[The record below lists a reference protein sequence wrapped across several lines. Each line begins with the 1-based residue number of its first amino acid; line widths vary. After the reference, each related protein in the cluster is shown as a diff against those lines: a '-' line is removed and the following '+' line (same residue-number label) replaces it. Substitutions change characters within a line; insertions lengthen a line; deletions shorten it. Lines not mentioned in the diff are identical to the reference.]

1 MLHPY
6 TTIRAKCQYK
16 CTPNSGQLQNANRGF
31 HTVKL
36 LGQLANSVPT
46 LWISGSGDSD
56 GREEQG
62 AGPKADED
70 GGEDEDE
77 DGVEDEED
85 EEDEK
90 DEDDDDDSDSDD
102 SSDGPFNRP
111 VERRLVTR

>member
-70 GGEDEDE
+70 GGEDE
-77 DGVEDEED
+77 
-85 EEDEK
+85 EDEK
-90 DEDDDDDSDSDD
+90 DEKDDDDDDDDSDSDD

>member
-1 MLHPY
+1 
-6 TTIRAKCQYK
+6 
-16 CTPNSGQLQNANRGF
+16 
-31 HTVKL
+31 
-36 LGQLANSVPT
+36 VPT

-70 GGEDEDE
+70 GGEDEK
-77 DGVEDEED
+77 
-85 EEDEK
+85 DEK
-90 DEDDDDDSDSDD
+90 DEDDDSESDD